1 MSDTALLRMADILMP
16 LPAHQSEAWL
26 AWSIAVLLLATWLLL
41 WWRHWRRPVRY
52 LGRALQRGRLSPRAA
67 AHRLARLI
75 DDDASVR
82 GELDRLRFQRQSPDA
97 AAVERL
103 IRQVS
108 DGR

>member
-1 MSDTALLRMADILMP
+1 MNDTALLRMADILMP
-16 LPAHQSEAWL
+16 LPAHPSGVWL
-26 AWSIAVLLLATWLLL
+26 AWPIAALLLATLLVL
-41 WWRHWRRPVRY
+41 WWRRRQPLRY
-52 LGRALQRGRLSPRAA
+52 LIRALRRGRLSPRAA
-67 AHRLARLI
+67 ADRLARLI
-75 DDDASVR
+75 PDDASLR